1 MNMTKN
7 KERKVVRKKIISD
20 TVYVLLQPL
29 LVYFA
34 FRSGRGRIPPQ
45 ARFVLMALV
54 GLMMIVNLYFCE
66 EDCFQKIQ
74 KDEEKENGNAYI
86 LTFALLVQSA
96 VLIAPAM
103 VGI

>member
-1 MNMTKN
+1 MCLNMTKN

-34 FRSGRGRIPPQ
+34 FGSGRGRIPPQ

-74 KDEEKENGNAYI
+74 KEEENGNAYI

>member
-1 MNMTKN
+1 MTKN

-20 TVYVLLQPL
+20 TVYVLLQPW

-34 FRSGRGRIPPQ
+34 FGYGRNRILPQ
-45 ARFVLMALV
+45 VRFVLMALT

-66 EDCFQKIQ
+66 EDCFQKMQ
-74 KDEEKENGNAYI
+74 ENAWA
-86 LTFALLVQSA
+86 LTFALLVQSV
-96 VLIAPAM
+96 VLIVPAM

>member
-1 MNMTKN
+1 M
-7 KERKVVRKKIISD
+7 RKKISD
-20 TVYVLLQPL
+20 TVYVLLQPW

-34 FRSGRGRIPPQ
+34 FGSGKNRIPHQ

-66 EDCFQKIQ
+66 EDCFQKMQ
-74 KDEEKENGNAYI
+74 ENAWA
-86 LTFALLVQSA
+86 LTFALLVQSV

-103 VGI
+103 VGISIGI

>member
-1 MNMTKN
+1 M
-7 KERKVVRKKIISD
+7 RKKISD

-34 FRSGRGRIPPQ
+34 FGSGMGRIPPQ

-66 EDCFQKIQ
+66 EDCFQKMQ
-74 KDEEKENGNAYI
+74 ENALA
-86 LTFALLVQSA
+86 LTFALLVQSV
-96 VLIAPAM
+96 VLIVPAM
-103 VGI
+103 VGISIGV

>member
-34 FRSGRGRIPPQ
+34 FGCGRNRILPQ
-45 ARFVLMALV
+45 VRFVLMALV

-74 KDEEKENGNAYI
+74 KEEENGNAYI

>member
-1 MNMTKN
+1 M
-7 KERKVVRKKIISD
+7 RKKILVSD
-20 TVYVLLQPL
+20 VVYVLFQPC

-34 FRSGRGRIPPQ
+34 FGDGRGRIPPQ

-74 KDEEKENGNAYI
+74 KEEEKENGNAYI

-103 VGI
+103 VGVSIGV

>member
-1 MNMTKN
+1 M
-7 KERKVVRKKIISD
+7 RKKISD

-34 FRSGRGRIPPQ
+34 FGSGRGRIPPQ

-66 EDCFQKIQ
+66 EDCFQKMQ
-74 KDEEKENGNAYI
+74 ENAWV
-86 LTFALLVQSA
+86 LTFDLLVQSV

-103 VGI
+103 VGMSIGI

>member
-1 MNMTKN
+1 MTMTKN

-34 FRSGRGRIPPQ
+34 FGCGRNRILPQ
-45 ARFVLMALV
+45 VRFVLMALV

-66 EDCFQKIQ
+66 EDCFQKMQ
-74 KDEEKENGNAYI
+74 ENAWA
-86 LTFALLVQSA
+86 LTFALLVQSV
-96 VLIAPAM
+96 VLIVPAM

>member
-1 MNMTKN
+1 MKYRGGS
-7 KERKVVRKKIISD
+7 RKKSSKKKIISD

-34 FRSGRGRIPPQ
+34 FGCGRNRILPQ

-66 EDCFQKIQ
+66 EDCFQKMQ
-74 KDEEKENGNAYI
+74 KEKAKESGSAWA
-86 LTFALLVQSA
+86 LTFALLVQSV
-96 VLIAPAM
+96 VLIVPAM

>member
-34 FRSGRGRIPPQ
+34 FGSGRGRIPPQ

-74 KDEEKENGNAYI
+74 KEEENGNAYI

>member
-1 MNMTKN
+1 M
-7 KERKVVRKKIISD
+7 RKKISD
-20 TVYVLLQPL
+20 AVYVLLQPW

-34 FRSGRGRIPPQ
+34 FGDGRGRIPLQ

-66 EDCFQKIQ
+66 EDCFQKMQ
-74 KDEEKENGNAYI
+74 KEEVKENGNAWV
-86 LTFALLVQSA
+86 LTFALLVQSV

-103 VGI
+103 VGMNIGI